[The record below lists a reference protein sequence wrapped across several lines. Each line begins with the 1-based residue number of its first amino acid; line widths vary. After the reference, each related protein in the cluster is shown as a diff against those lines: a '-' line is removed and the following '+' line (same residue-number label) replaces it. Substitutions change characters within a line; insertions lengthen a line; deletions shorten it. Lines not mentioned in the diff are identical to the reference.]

1 MERLGLPSRVWF
13 GQSYDQVHKLYEYI
27 LKVEEAKKKSCES
40 VIHMT
45 ADVKKIHI
53 YRSRRCNSPIPL
65 DGGTDCYGDK
75 LEARAE
81 TCSAAAQCTCRDV
94 HNQQSCEHWKSLGYC
109 SNGIY
114 VGFMTENCMT
124 TCGMCPSNKKM
135 PYNLSNLNKL
145 TRLIIRSRWRLVQN
159 K

>member
-1 MERLGLPSRVWF
+1 MRKCNT
-13 GQSYDQVHKLYEYI
+13 YDCRC
-27 LKVEEAKKKSCES
+27 KK
-40 VIHMT
+40 T
-45 ADVKKIHI
+45 HI
-53 YRSRRCNSPIPL
+53 YRSRRCNNPIPL

-75 LEARAE
+75 LEGRAE
-81 TCSAAAQCTCRDV
+81 TCSAATQCTCHDV

-145 TRLIIRSRWRLVQN
+145 TRLIIRSRWRLVQS
-159 K
+159 KCVHGWQTKPGVQQPCTTWRGSFLHWSSHRRLW